1 MTLVSIWTNHSFL
14 FFSGTNIHGKPS
26 NDKGNTFKKHAW
38 QLAHGFSLASG
49 QYLALTKFSPVMEIQ
64 HQHLCQGKVSTCRQ
78 TSTDSWCIIC
88 DYVIPFFFF
97 FLSFPCQALYSLYIF
112 SDVSTCIQLWLV
124 SLVTRSV
131 GLNFSLLKVQPNR
144 SF

>member
-88 DYVIPFFFF
+88 DYVIPFFFY
-97 FLSFPCQALYSLYIF
+97 L
-112 SDVSTCIQLWLV
+112 
-124 SLVTRSV
+124 SLVKLCIAYIS
-131 GLNFSLLKVQPNR
+131 SLMLVHASSCDLWVLWHVVLVWIFR
-144 SF
+144 C